1 MSIGFKRSVFGV
13 SAVLVFLVVLG
24 GFGLHGVRANTQDD
38 GAYREMGVYEEV
50 LKKVQTDYVV
60 EPNIDKVTDGALHGL
75 LEGLDADSSYLSP
88 AEYAL
93 YKQHRDTQTK
103 DSAIGVTGLN
113 MSKRY
118 GYATVVSVIPGSPAD
133 KQQIQDGDIIEAID
147 GQSTREM
154 SVALIRLLLEG
165 KPGDNVTFAL
175 VRPRKPEPDKVTLT
189 FVKASEEIP
198 ALGEQEYES
207 STIEYLKPVVLTKA
221 RVDEVVAKLKA
232 APPAAQKNRKVLLD
246 LRDVAQGDEQQAIR
260 LANAFLQ
267 TGTIAT
273 LEGQKF
279 PKQTFSA
286 DKSAFI
292 TSAPL
297 VVLVNH
303 GTSGSG
309 ELIAGAIL
317 DNKRGDVVGDRTF
330 GDGSV
335 QKTIELPSG
344 GAVILSVAKYATPG
358 GKKIQD
364 EAVTPNVIVV
374 PSLDEQIAAEMEDK
388 DKTGP
393 PPADDQL
400 NKGLALLKA
409 KAS

>member
-1 MSIGFKRSVFGV
+1 MSKGFRRSIFAV
-13 SAVLVFLVVLG
+13 SVVLVLVIFLG
-24 GFGLHGVRANTQDD
+24 GLGLRGVRANTQSDD

-50 LKKVQTDYVV
+50 LKKVQSDYVV
-60 EPNIDKVTDGALHGL
+60 EPNVDKVTDGALHGL

-88 AEYAL
+88 AEYTI
-93 YKQHRDTQTK
+93 YKQHL
-103 DSAIGVTGLN
+103 DSAGKISTTGVTGLN
-113 MSKRY
+113 VSKRY

-133 KQQIQDGDIIEAID
+133 KEQIEDGDIIESIE

-154 SVALIRLLLEG
+154 SVALVRLLLEG
-165 KPGDNVTFAL
+165 QPGTNVTFSV
-175 VRPRKPEPDKVTLT
+175 VRPRKAEPDKVTLT
-189 FVKASEEIP
+189 RVKQAEEIP
-198 ALGEQEYES
+198 PLGEQEYES
-207 STIEYLKPVVLTKA
+207 STILYLKPVVLTKA
-221 RVDEVVAKLKA
+221 RVDEVISKLKA
-232 APPAAQKNRKVLLD
+232 APKNRKVLLD
-246 LRDVAQGDEQQAIR
+246 LRDIAVGDDQQAIR
-260 LANAFLQ
+260 LANAFLE

-279 PKQTFSA
+279 PEQVFTAQKGE
-286 DKSAFI
+286 FI

-303 GTSGSG
+303 GTSGAG
-309 ELIAGAIL
+309 ELIAGAVL

-335 QKTIELPSG
+335 QKTLELPTG
-344 GAVILSVAKYATPG
+344 GAVILSVAKYASPS

-364 EAVTPNVIVV
+364 DAVTPNVLVV
-374 PSLDEQIAAEMEDK
+374 PSLEEQIAAESEEK
-388 DKTGP
+388 PTGP

-409 KAS
+409 KNS